1 MSRQIEELLKSYP
14 AMLQKR
20 NCLVYQLAHFKGIS
34 AEEVIESMYTSRQ
47 DGERVQTS
55 SLSDKTA
62 QIAMVYRERQDRLNR
77 EWYEYLEQQLRLTND
92 ELAFLE
98 AAIRSLPGT
107 QAEIMWDMV
116 VEQMK
121 WDAIEQKYRI
131 SHTTLYRQRQR
142 AISELEKLYTRR
154 EHDLAAYLLQ

>member
-98 AAIRSLPGT
+98 AAIRSLPGM

-142 AISELEKLYTRR
+142 AISELEKLYARR
-154 EHDLAAYLLQ
+154 EHDLAEYLLQ

>member
-47 DGERVQTS
+47 NGERVQTS
-55 SLSDKTA
+55 ALSDKTA

-92 ELAFLE
+92 ELAFLK

-142 AISELEKLYTRR
+142 AISELEKLYARR

>member
-98 AAIRSLPGT
+98 AAIRSLPST

-142 AISELEKLYTRR
+142 AISELEKLYARR

>member
-20 NCLVYQLAHFKGIS
+20 SCLVYQLAHFKGIS

-142 AISELEKLYTRR
+142 AISELEKLYARR
-154 EHDLAAYLLQ
+154 EHDLATYLLQ

>member
-142 AISELEKLYTRR
+142 AISELEKLYARR

>member
-92 ELAFLE
+92 ELACLE

-142 AISELEKLYTRR
+142 AISELEKLYARR